1 MTLATYPILSLRGV
15 RPSFLRP
22 QITGG
27 AEWKKKKKKKK
38 HTFRTGDS
46 PRPPLLSCYVRERM
60 VAAIYNNVPRKSCIK
75 KRKSNVHATQ
85 VTTVAA
91 DYRQNVLLIVRE
103 GRGGC
108 ASSLVA
114 PT

>member
-46 PRPPLLSCYVRERM
+46 PRLPLLSCYVRERM
-60 VAAIYNNVPRKSCIK
+60 VAAIYITFLASRAQKKKIERPR
-75 KRKSNVHATQ
+75 
-85 VTTVAA
+85 
-91 DYRQNVLLIVRE
+91 
-103 GRGGC
+103 
-108 ASSLVA
+108 
-114 PT
+114 

>member
-38 HTFRTGDS
+38 TLSGQGTAPAHLFYHVMYERGWLLLYITFLASRAQKKKIER
-46 PRPPLLSCYVRERM
+46 PR
-60 VAAIYNNVPRKSCIK
+60 
-75 KRKSNVHATQ
+75 
-85 VTTVAA
+85 
-91 DYRQNVLLIVRE
+91 
-103 GRGGC
+103 
-108 ASSLVA
+108 
-114 PT
+114 